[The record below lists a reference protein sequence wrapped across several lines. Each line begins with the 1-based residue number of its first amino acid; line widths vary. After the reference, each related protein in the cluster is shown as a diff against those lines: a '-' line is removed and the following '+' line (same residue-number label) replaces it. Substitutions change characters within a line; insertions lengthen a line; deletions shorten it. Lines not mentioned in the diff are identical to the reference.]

1 MELVPYA
8 FVNKLHYFLCI
19 EYLYAESWRIVRCDS
34 PLKSPQITW
43 ERFCKLL
50 NSLKII
56 TWLVFLSLK
65 INIVWGYSDP
75 ENRCQVTG
83 KGGPV
88 SSSVGMPEGVFDIP
102 ILSKMTPMFIDQKDF
117 FKQVFIFVSITWF

>member
-1 MELVPYA
+1 MCNWSLMRLLTTLF
-8 FVNKLHYFLCI
+8 FVYWIPLRRKLENC
-19 EYLYAESWRIVRCDS
+19 
-34 PLKSPQITW
+34 
-43 ERFCKLL
+43 
-50 NSLKII
+50 SLQFTFII
-56 TWLVFLSLK
+56 TSENLREILQIIEFLENNHVARFLSLK

-75 ENRCQVTG
+75 ENRCQATG
-83 KGGPV
+83 NGGPV

>member
-1 MELVPYA
+1 MWNWSLMRLLTTLF
-8 FVNKLHYFLCI
+8 FVYWIPLRRKLENCSLQFTFI
-19 EYLYAESWRIVRCDS
+19 
-34 PLKSPQITW
+34 ITSENFW